1 MSTYEVSVGGRFT
14 ASHALPLAGGGR
26 EETHKHEWRVTATF
40 RSSSLSGE
48 TGVVVDFVKVQASLN
63 AVTDQLDGRDLN
75 SLPVLADGPPSAERV
90 AEYLAERLATDR
102 LYRVSVTEAPGC
114 SAAYYPHGP

>member
-26 EETHKHEWRVTATF
+26 EKTHEHEWRVTATF
-40 RSSSLSGE
+40 RSKRLSGE
-48 TGVVVDFVKVQASLN
+48 MGVVVDFVKVQASLN

-75 SLPVLADGPPSAERV
+75 SVPVLANAPPSAERV
-90 AEYLAERLATDR
+90 AEYLADRLATDR
-102 LYRVSVTEAPGC
+102 LYRVAVTEAPDC